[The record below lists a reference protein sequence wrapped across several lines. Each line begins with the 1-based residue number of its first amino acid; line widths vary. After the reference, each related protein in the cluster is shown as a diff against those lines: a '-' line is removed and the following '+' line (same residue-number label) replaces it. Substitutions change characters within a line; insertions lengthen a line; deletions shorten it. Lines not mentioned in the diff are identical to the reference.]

1 MIFKAMEYLNVQNA
15 RKVIKLGDTPAD
27 MLEGYNAGCRA
38 VIGVMQGST
47 PIEVWG
53 KYWHT
58 HVLNTVADLPELMKS
73 GKIV

>member
-1 MIFKAMEYLNVQNA
+1 
-15 RKVIKLGDTPAD
+15 
-27 MLEGYNAGCRA
+27 NAGCRA